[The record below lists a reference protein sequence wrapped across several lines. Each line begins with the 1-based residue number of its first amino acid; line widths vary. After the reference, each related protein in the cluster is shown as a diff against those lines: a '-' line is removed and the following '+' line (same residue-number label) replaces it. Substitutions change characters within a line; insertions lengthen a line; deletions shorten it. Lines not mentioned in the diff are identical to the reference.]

1 MELALINAIEYIW
14 PSSKVKIC
22 YFHWK
27 QVMENKRKKYQ
38 DILIK
43 SVSNQ

>member
-1 MELALINAIEYIW
+1 MELSLINAIEYIW